1 MYMPN
6 QENRMTDFAAQIR
19 IGLDEALEHDPKLI
33 VMGLGVTDPKGI
45 FGTTLGLLQKYGQ
58 ERVLETPTSEN
69 AVTGIGI
76 GLAVTGHKTIMIHQ
90 RLDFFLLAIDQLVNS
105 AAKWHYMYGGQQSV
119 PITIRLITGRGWG
132 QGPTHSQNL
141 HSWFTHI
148 PGLKVVMPAFAHEVK
163 ELLRLSI
170 EDPNPVLFLEDR
182 WCHVQTAKLT
192 DLITPGSIQL
202 GQAEILVPGDSI
214 TVVAAGFAAVESL
227 RAVSFLQG
235 RGINPELINLRTL
248 KPLDTA
254 TIFSSIKKTGRI
266 LVVDS
271 GAEIASFASE
281 VISQVSRN
289 CFGSLKSAPQM
300 ICSPDVPEPTSHGV
314 TEEFKFAAADIAKKI
329 TEMIES
335 SIKVDWTVLNNVPHD
350 APNSTYMGPF

>member
-1 MYMPN
+1 MFMLN
-6 QENRMTDFAAQIR
+6 QENDMTDFAEQIR
-19 IGLDEALEHDPKLI
+19 IGLDEALEQDPKLI
-33 VMGLGVTDPKGI
+33 LMGLGVTDPKGV
-45 FGTTLGLLQKYGQ
+45 FGTTLGLPEKYGR

-76 GLAVTGHKTIMIHQ
+76 GLAITGHKTVMVHQ
-90 RLDFFLLAIDQLVNS
+90 RLDFFLLAMDQLVNS

-148 PGLKVVMPAFAHEVK
+148 PGLKVVMPAFAQEAK

-170 EDPNPVLFLEDR
+170 DDPNPVLFLEDR
-182 WCHVQTAKLT
+182 WCHVQKAEFSEV
-192 DLITPGSIQL
+192 IPRGSIQL
-202 GQAEILVPGDSI
+202 GEAEILVPGESL

-227 RAVSFLQG
+227 RAVSFLQEQ
-235 RGINPELINLRTL
+235 GISVELVNLRTL

-254 TIFSSIKKTGRI
+254 TIFSSVKKTGRI

-289 CFGSLKSAPQM
+289 CFDALKSAPQM
-300 ICSPDVPEPTSHGV
+300 ICAPDVPEPTSHGV
-314 TEEFKFAAADIAKKI
+314 TEEFKFGAADIAKKI
-329 TEMIES
+329 IEMMES
-335 SIKVDWTVLNNVPHD
+335 NIKADLGSLNNVPHD

>member
-1 MYMPN
+1 MLN
-6 QENRMTDFAAQIR
+6 QENKMTDFAEQIR
-19 IGLDEALEHDPKLI
+19 IGLDEALDQDPKLI
-33 VMGLGVTDPKGI
+33 LMGLGVTDPKGI
-45 FGTTLGLLQKYGQ
+45 FGTTLGLPQKYGR

-69 AVTGIGI
+69 AVTGIGV
-76 GLAVTGHKTIMIHQ
+76 GLAVTGHKTVMVHQ
-90 RLDFFLLAIDQLVNS
+90 RLDFFLLAMDQLVNS

-148 PGLKVVMPAFAHEVK
+148 PGLKVVMPAFAHEAK

-170 EDPNPVLFLEDR
+170 DDPNPVLFLEDR
-182 WCHVQTAKLT
+182 WCHVQKAELS
-192 DLITPGSIQL
+192 DVITRGSIQL
-202 GQAEILVPGDSI
+202 GQAEILVPGDSL

-227 RAVSFLQG
+227 RAVSFLKE
-235 RGINPELINLRTL
+235 RGINVELINLRTL

-254 TIFSSIKKTGRI
+254 TIFSSVKKTGRI

-281 VISQVSRN
+281 VVSQVSRN
-289 CFGSLKSAPQM
+289 CFDSLTSAPQI
-300 ICSPDVPEPTSHGV
+300 ICAPDVPEPTSHGV
-314 TEEFKFAAADIAKKI
+314 TEEFKFGAADIAKKI
-329 TEMIES
+329 IEMTES
-335 SIKVDWTVLNNVPHD
+335 NIKADWTILNNVPHD